1 MSRAPRTISIDAA
14 LSDRKLLG
22 AALGDLAPWA
32 TWRVVLKAAFG
43 DSLNEQ
49 ERQTFAAVAG
59 DRKPPSRTVRELI
72 AIAGRRSG
80 KSRIAALV
88 AVFIA
93 ACVDHRAKL
102 APGETGYVLVLAG
115 SRSQASVVFR
125 YAQAFL
131 ESSPILQREVSE
143 VTAEEIRL
151 RSGIIIAVH
160 PNSYRTI
167 RGRSLLACVFD
178 EVSYWRDET
187 SANPDVE
194 TYRAV
199 LPALSTTKGLLV
211 CISSP
216 YRRAGLVFA
225 KHRDHF
231 GQDGDEVLCV
241 HGRTTIFNPLIDV
254 SVIQRFM
261 ADDPE
266 AARSEWDAEFR
277 SDLAAFLDDRTID
290 AAIDHS
296 RPLELPPREGITYQ
310 AFSDASGGRHDAFTI
325 AVGHKEGDRCVCDVL
340 RGVHPPFDPQN
351 VVVEYA
357 ALLKDYGIDR
367 IGGDNYSAA
376 WVEAAW
382 SEAGIKYERS
392 ELNKSALYL
401 EALPLFMRG
410 AVSIPDHARLVREL
424 RLLERRSSRIGKDV
438 VDHGRSGSDDHAN
451 ALAGMLQAMTTKQSS
466 YDSTLSWVGGPQA
479 GDQPSIWGHPVI
491 QSFIN

>member
-1 MSRAPRTISIDAA
+1 LAA
-14 LSDRKLLG
+14 
-22 AALGDLAPWA
+22 
-32 TWRVVLKAAFG
+32 
-43 DSLNEQ
+43 
-49 ERQTFAAVAG
+49 
-59 DRKPPSRTVRELI
+59 
-72 AIAGRRSG
+72 
-80 KSRIAALV
+80 
-88 AVFIA
+88 
-93 ACVDHRAKL
+93 
-102 APGETGYVLVLAG
+102 GEVYVLVLAA
-115 SRSQASVVFR
+115 SRSQAAVVFR
-125 YAQAFL
+125 YTVGFF
-131 ESSPILQREVSE
+131 ESSPILRREVAE
-143 VTAEEIRL
+143 ITAEEIRL
-151 RSGIIIAVH
+151 RNGIIIAVH
-160 PNSYRTI
+160 PNSFRTV
-167 RGRSLLACVFD
+167 RGRTLLACVFD
-178 EVSYWRDET
+178 ETAFWRDET

-199 LPALSTTKGLLV
+199 LPALATTNGMLIV
-211 CISSP
+211 VSSP
-216 YRRAGLVFA
+216 YRRNGLVFA

-231 GQDGDEVLCV
+231 GVSDDQVLV
-241 HGRTTIFNPLIDV
+241 VQARTTFFNPTIDV
-254 SVIQRFM
+254 SVIDRSM

-266 AARSEWDAEFR
+266 AARAEWDAEFR
-277 SDLAAFLDDRTID
+277 TDLAAFLDDRTID

-296 RPLELPPREGITYQ
+296 RPLELPPRQGFTYY

-325 AVGHKEGDRCVCDVL
+325 AIGHKEGDQCVCDVL

-357 ALLKDYGIDR
+357 ALLKDYGIDC

-376 WVEAAW
+376 WVETAW

-410 AVSIPDHARLVREL
+410 AISIPDHARLVREL

-451 ALAGMLQAMTTKQSS
+451 ALCGMLQAMTTKQSS

-479 GDQPSIWGHPVI
+479 GDQLSIWGHPVL

>member
-1 MSRAPRTISIDAA
+1 MTLACTIDAA
-14 LSDRKLLG
+14 LSDPNLLG
-22 AALGDLAPWA
+22 AALGDLASWQV
-32 TWRVVLKAAFG
+32 WRIVLKAAAG
-43 DSLNEQ
+43 DSLSEQ
-49 ERQTFAAVAG
+49 ELQTFAAVAG
-59 DRKPPSRTVRELI
+59 DRKPPSRAVRELV

-80 KSRIAALV
+80 KSRIAAAV

-93 ACVDHRAKL
+93 TCVDHRAKL
-102 APGETGYVLVLAG
+102 APGETGYVLVLAS

-125 YAQAFL
+125 YALAFL
-131 ESSPILQREVSE
+131 QSSPILKREVSE

-151 RSGIIIAVH
+151 RSGVTIAVH
-160 PNSYRTI
+160 PNDFRTI
-167 RGRSLLACVFD
+167 RGRTLLACVFD

-199 LPALSTTKGLLV
+199 LPALSTTAGTLV
-211 CISSP
+211 IISSP
-216 YRRAGLVFA
+216 YRRLGLVFNKFRDCYA
-225 KHRDHF
+225 KDDD
-231 GQDGDEVLCV
+231 QVLV
-241 HGRTTIFNPLIDV
+241 VKAATAVLNPLIDT
-254 SVIQRFM
+254 SVIERAM

-266 AARSEWDAEFR
+266 AARAEWEAEFR

-290 AAIDHS
+290 AAIDYD
-296 RPLELPPREGITYQ
+296 RPLELPPRQGITYQ

-325 AVGHKEGDRCVCDVL
+325 AIGHKEGDRCVCDVL

-376 WVEAAW
+376 WVETAW

-410 AVSIPDHARLVREL
+410 AVSIPHHARLVREL

-451 ALAGMLQAMTTKQSS
+451 ALAGLLQAMTTKQST
-466 YDSTLSWVGGPQA
+466 YDSTLSWVGGPEP
-479 GDQPSIWGHPVI
+479 GEQPSIWRHPVF
-491 QSFIN
+491 QSIIH

>member
-1 MSRAPRTISIDAA
+1 MSKASRTITIDAA
-14 LSDRKLLG
+14 LSDRNLLG
-22 AALGDLAPWA
+22 AAIGDLASWSVWRSVLSA
-32 TWRVVLKAAFG
+32 TFG
-43 DSLNEQ
+43 NSLDAQ
-49 ERQTFAAVAG
+49 QQQTFAAVAG

-80 KSRIAALV
+80 KSRVAAAV

-93 ACVDHRAKL
+93 ACIDHRAKL
-102 APGETGYVLVLAG
+102 APGEVGYVLVLAG

-125 YAQAFL
+125 YALGFL
-131 ESSPILQREVSE
+131 EASPILRREISE

-151 RSGIIIAVH
+151 RNGIIIAVH

-167 RGRSLLACVFD
+167 RGRSLLGCIFD
-178 EVSYWRDET
+178 ETSYWRDET

-199 LPALSTTKGLLV
+199 LPALSTTDGMLV

-216 YRRAGLVFA
+216 YRRAGLVFT

-231 GQDGDEVLCV
+231 GKDDDDVLV
-241 HGRTTIFNPLIDV
+241 VQGRTTIFNPTIDV
-254 SVIQRFM
+254 SVIER
-261 ADDPE
+261 AVASDPE
-266 AARSEWDAEFR
+266 AARAEWDAEFR

-290 AAIDHS
+290 AAIDFG
-296 RPLELPPREGITYQ
+296 RPLELPPRQGFTYY
-310 AFSDASGGRHDAFTI
+310 AFSDSSGGRHDAFTLAI
-325 AVGHKEGDRCVCDVL
+325 GHKQGDRCVCDVL

-351 VVVEYA
+351 VIVEYA

-382 SEAGIKYERS
+382 SDNGIKYERS
-392 ELNKSALYL
+392 EVNKSALYL
-401 EALPLFMRG
+401 EALPIFMRG
-410 AVSIPDHARLVREL
+410 AVSIPDHAQLVREL
-424 RLLERRSSRIGKDV
+424 RLLERRRSRIGKDV

-451 ALAGMLQAMTTKQSS
+451 ALCGMLQAMTARQST
-466 YDSTLSWVGGPQA
+466 YDSTLSWVGGPEP
-479 GDQPSIWGHPVI
+479 GEQPSIWRHPVF
-491 QSFIN
+491 QSIIH